1 MAIWLSCE
9 QAGLLT
15 SDALDRPLTR
25 RERLGLTLHRAMC
38 DRCAALARDFAAM
51 RAKLQRLAAG
61 LNAEH
66 LPVPPLDETR
76 LAEMRA
82 AVAAAASRADP
93 R

>member
-1 MAIWLSCE
+1 MPIWLSCE

-51 RAKLQRLAAG
+51 RAKLRRLASG
-61 LNAEH
+61 MGAEH
-66 LPVPPLDETR
+66 LPIPPLDEAR

-82 AVAAAASRADP
+82 AVAAASSETDP
-93 R
+93 H